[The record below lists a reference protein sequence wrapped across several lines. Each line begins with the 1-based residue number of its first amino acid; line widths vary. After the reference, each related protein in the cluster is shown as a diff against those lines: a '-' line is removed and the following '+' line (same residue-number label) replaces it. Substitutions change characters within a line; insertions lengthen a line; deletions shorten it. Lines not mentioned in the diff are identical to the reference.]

1 MHFIA
6 NNLKTYWIGINIFM
20 VAMMVIIGG
29 VTRITDSGLSMT
41 EWNLISGIL
50 PPLNSNDSNSLF
62 NKYKLTPE
70 FTFKNYDMTLTDFKF
85 IFFWEYFHRVWGRLI
100 GLTFF
105 LPLVFFWIKKNLVL
119 VKKNFLL
126 FLLALVY
133 SKLLWAG
140 LW

>member
-1 MHFIA
+1 ME
-6 NNLKTYWIGINIFM
+6 LDWW
-20 VAMMVIIGG
+20 
-29 VTRITDSGLSMT
+29 DSSS
-41 EWNLISGIL
+41 N
-50 PPLNSNDSNSLF
+50 LNSNDWNSLF

-70 FTFKNYDMTLTDFKF
+70 FTFKNFDMTLTDFKF

-105 LPLVFFWIKKNLVL
+105 LPLVFFWIKKKLSSSE
-119 VKKNFLL
+119 KKF
-126 FLLALVY
+126 FIILAILVY